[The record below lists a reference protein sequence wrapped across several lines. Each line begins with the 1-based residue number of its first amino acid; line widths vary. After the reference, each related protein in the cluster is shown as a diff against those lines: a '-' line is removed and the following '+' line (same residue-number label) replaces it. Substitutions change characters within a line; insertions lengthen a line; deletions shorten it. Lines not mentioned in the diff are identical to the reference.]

1 MNNLCFLSLQKR
13 AVLEICKSNLS
24 WKRRISLLFKF
35 PYCALLQSGSIF
47 YCNLTSPHASTVEA
61 DVYLVGADLLLTSGL
76 PIALDTAVKEKR
88 SCVTVVPKTDN
99 AQS

>member
-13 AVLEICKSNLS
+13 AVLEICNSNLS
-24 WKRRISLLFKF
+24 WNRKINLLFEV
-35 PYCALLQSGSIF
+35 PYSALLHSRFIF
-47 YCNLTSPHASTVEA
+47 YHNLISPHASTVQA

-76 PIALDTAVKEKR
+76 PIALDTAVKERR

-99 AQS
+99 PQS